1 MRRYNR
7 TTYLTIGCLSVLS
20 GIGATRLI
28 SVSHDY
34 IWLAASLSAVFM
46 FRRNAL
52 LLSISLGMTIGL
64 WRGDIYLQKF
74 QALQKLDGQKISL
87 IVKVTQDAIYGTN
100 QQLDFTA
107 NSARLQSGK
116 VLAGNL
122 KISGFGPAM
131 VYRGDT
137 VKVSGKLY
145 PASGTYQARVSYAQL
160 ERLSDDRGVINNF
173 TRRLSSG
180 MQNALPEP
188 NASFGLGLLIG
199 QRNNLPT
206 DLYQKLIMVGLVH
219 IVAVSGYNLT
229 ILVRAAGRL
238 KLFSKYQQLIL
249 SLALIVVFLMM
260 TGFSASIV
268 RAAIVSA
275 LSLWAWFYGR
285 KVPAMLILAFTAAL
299 TGLINPFYV
308 WGDLGWYLSFL
319 AFFGILIISPIL
331 SARFFKRQPKLL
343 AATALETFCAE
354 LMALPFIML
363 MFGQLSLIGLIANVL
378 VVPLI
383 PLAMLLSAVA
393 AFVGSLAPSIAG
405 WVAWPANWLLTY
417 ILDLIRWFASLP
429 GIFQK
434 RTIGLALMLGFY
446 AVLGAILLIIRRH
459 KSGKAPVAS

>member
-1 MRRYNR
+1 
-7 TTYLTIGCLSVLS
+7 
-20 GIGATRLI
+20 
-28 SVSHDY
+28 
-34 IWLAASLSAVFM
+34 
-46 FRRNAL
+46 
-52 LLSISLGMTIGL
+52 
-64 WRGDIYLQKF
+64 
-74 QALQKLDGQKISL
+74 
-87 IVKVTQDAIYGTN
+87 
-100 QQLDFTA
+100 
-107 NSARLQSGK
+107 
-116 VLAGNL
+116 
-122 KISGFGPAM
+122 
-131 VYRGDT
+131 
-137 VKVSGKLY
+137 
-145 PASGTYQARVSYAQL
+145 
-160 ERLSDDRGVINNF
+160 
-173 TRRLSSG
+173 
-180 MQNALPEP
+180 
-188 NASFGLGLLIG
+188 
-199 QRNNLPT
+199 
-206 DLYQKLIMVGLVH
+206 
-219 IVAVSGYNLT
+219 
-229 ILVRAAGRL
+229 
-238 KLFSKYQQLIL
+238 
-249 SLALIVVFLMM
+249 MM